1 MTQYELTKYNI
12 GQNLDNLMNLD
23 PRGYGVCR
31 ILYKASRNYSEYPTS
46 MNFAEKLLNAV
57 KDENSSDIVYI
68 ISGFILPPHNKPET
82 DGIIGA
88 AELART
94 LVLLGKKP
102 VIICPEKNIPALEA
116 MLPLCGLHLYHD
128 IEEFLNI
135 PFSVCAIAFTTDR
148 NKAVRQAEELLNIH
162 KPAAVVSTEAP
173 GANKYGI
180 YHNASGIDVSDEQAK
195 TDVLFLQAK
204 KRQIPNFAIG
214 DLGNE
219 IGMGT
224 LQNYIQKFVPYA
236 TVKDNVSGCSCPCGG
251 GIMSESSADVVLT
264 ATVSD
269 WGMCAVIAAMAWLE
283 NNIKLMHSPELEE
296 ELIVAAS
303 RSGMVNMYGDLSAAI
318 DGQDKSVCSA
328 IVKLMYNTVESSI
341 LLKDTCKK
349 WFDGVLSLGYFD
361 RNEDI

>member
-12 GQNLDNLMNLD
+12 GQNLDDLMNLD

-31 ILYKASRNYSEYPTS
+31 ILYKASKDYSKYPTS
-46 MNFAEKLLNAV
+46 MNFAQKLLSAIKGN
-57 KDENSSDIVYI
+57 NSNNTIFI

-102 VIICPEKNIPALEA
+102 VILCPEKNIPALEA
-116 MLPLCGLHLYHD
+116 MLPICGLHLYRNID
-128 IEEFLNI
+128 EFLNI
-135 PFSVCAIAFTTDR
+135 PFSVCAVSFTTDSEM
-148 NKAVRQAEELLNIH
+148 AHAEAKQLLD
-162 KPAAVVSTEAP
+162 KYTPAAVVSTEAP
-173 GANKYGI
+173 GANKYGV
-180 YHNASGIDVSDEQAK
+180 YHNATGLDVSSEQAK
-195 TDVLFLQAK
+195 TDVLFSLAK
-204 KRQIPNFAIG
+204 ERKIPNFAIG

-224 LQNYIQKFVPYA
+224 LRDYIQKYVPYA
-236 TVKDNVSGCSCPCGG
+236 AVKNNIGTCNCQCKG

-283 NNIKLMHSPELEE
+283 NNIKLMHSPKLEE

-303 RSGMVNMYGDLSAAI
+303 RAGMVNMYGDLTPAI
-318 DGQDKSVCSA
+318 DGQDKGVCSA
-328 IVKLMYNTVESSI
+328 IVKLMYDTVESS
-341 LLKDTCKK
+341 LSLKETCKN

-361 RNEDI
+361 RGEN